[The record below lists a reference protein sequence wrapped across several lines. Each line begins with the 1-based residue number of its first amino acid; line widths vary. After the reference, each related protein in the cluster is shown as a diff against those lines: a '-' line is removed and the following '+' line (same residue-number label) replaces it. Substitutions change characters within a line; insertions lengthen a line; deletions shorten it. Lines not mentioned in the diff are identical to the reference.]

1 MAWIELHQTLPTNR
15 KTMRLKRLLKIK
27 TPQAIGHM
35 CMLWLWAIDNAPDG
49 DLSSFDADDIAEAGG
64 YTGKDPSAFVDALI
78 GAGFV
83 DDDGDNLHLH
93 DWMDYAG
100 GLIEHRE
107 ERKAYK
113 KRQYELY
120 SDMRLIKAVRARD
133 GDTCQY
139 CGKTVNWLDRRG
151 ADGGTY
157 DHVDPDGG
165 NTLDN
170 IVVCC
175 RSCNSSKK
183 HRTPA
188 QAGMHLA
195 ADILSDSG
203 RNTAEPQQEICRSPV
218 EIRQKSGR
226 NTVEKSTI
234 TVQYSTNT
242 DTVPC
247 ISEERKVKE
256 RSPEVQPVTDVTP
269 PEAVRPDVLETKNR
283 LIVQADMPKGR
294 KLDELPEGMRLA
306 DLPFIRLWRGKGRDV
321 RTDTVTLAIDT
332 YLRERPAQPDEKAGG
347 ARAER

>member
-15 KTMRLKRLLKIK
+15 KTMRFKRLLKIK
-27 TPQAIGHM
+27 TPQAVGHM

-175 RSCNSSKK
+175 RSCNSSKNTERQRK
-183 HRTPA
+183 PGCILQPTFCRNPA
-188 QAGMHLA
+188 
-195 ADILSDSG
+195 
-203 RNTAEPQQEICRSPV
+203 
-218 EIRQKSGR
+218 EIRQNRNRKS
-226 NTVEKSTI
+226 
-234 TVQYSTNT
+234 
-242 DTVPC
+242 
-247 ISEERKVKE
+247 
-256 RSPEVQPVTDVTP
+256 
-269 PEAVRPDVLETKNR
+269 AV
-283 LIVQADMPKGR
+283 
-294 KLDELPEGMRLA
+294 
-306 DLPFIRLWRGKGRDV
+306 V
-321 RTDTVTLAIDT
+321 R
-332 YLRERPAQPDEKAGG
+332 
-347 ARAER
+347 